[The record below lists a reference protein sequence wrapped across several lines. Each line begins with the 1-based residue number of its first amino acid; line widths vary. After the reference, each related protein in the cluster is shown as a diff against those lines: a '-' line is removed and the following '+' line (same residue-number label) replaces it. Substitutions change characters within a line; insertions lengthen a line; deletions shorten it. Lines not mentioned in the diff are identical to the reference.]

1 MIAGVLLSLSVSDL
15 FQWIEG
21 LTGSQ
26 LLSADVYPIDFLP
39 SELRWRDMLLVSGG
53 VIVLCLLASL
63 YPARRAAGVHAAE
76 ALRHD

>member
-1 MIAGVLLSLSVSDL
+1 LTVSDL

-39 SELRWRDMLLVSGG
+39 SELRWQDMLMVSGG